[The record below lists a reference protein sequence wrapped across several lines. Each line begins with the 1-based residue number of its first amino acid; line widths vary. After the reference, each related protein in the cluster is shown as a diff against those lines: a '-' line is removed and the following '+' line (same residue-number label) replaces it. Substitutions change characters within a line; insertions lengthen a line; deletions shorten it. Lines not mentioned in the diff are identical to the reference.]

1 MIDVAPCYMEII
13 QDILEKYILNWEV
26 RAFGSRVNGTAKEY
40 SDLDLVIVG
49 KEKLPKKTLYIL
61 REEFQESD
69 LPFRVEI
76 MDWQTISDEF
86 KKIIEQGY
94 EVVK

>member
-1 MIDVAPCYMEII
+1 MEII